1 MYRRD
6 GRNRNGGYS
15 SGLIP
20 PGYAGVAYRHADPSA
35 ARNGARADAE
45 KKETEK
51 EKGYGTGGRGGLY
64 IAKRA
69 SPRREREEK
78 NAPVRE
84 SADVETQNGAEERR
98 AHGYPYADGAED
110 APSGPAAGSPGA
122 GDALL
127 PVPPSGPPKPER
139 IHLNRPNDPNRS
151 ALTERS
157 DISERSALTDR
168 GKTSPVSSPVS
179 EWLSPPADDAR
190 GMLRPGPRRQT
201 EATGEDALLCSVL
214 AFLLCSGEGREDALL
229 IASLAVL
236 LGIR

>member
-35 ARNGARADAE
+35 ARTGARADAE
-45 KKETEK
+45 KNETEKEK

-64 IAKRA
+64 IAKRS

-84 SADVETQNGAEERR
+84 SADGETQNGAEERR

-139 IHLNRPNDPNRS
+139 IHLNRPNGPNRS
-151 ALTERS
+151 N
-157 DISERSALTDR
+157 ISDR

-214 AFLLCSGEGREDALL
+214 ALLLCSGEGREDALL